1 MSLKRFGLVAN
12 GVRKWKQDSGTCAMC
27 QEKCFLEKDKRLTS
41 SVKNVV
47 VDKKWTL
54 DAFVN
59 IPKILCKSN
68 SKSVYIHSI

>member
-1 MSLKRFGLVAN
+1 MEVGQR
-12 GVRKWKQDSGTCAMC
+12 DSGTCAMC

-59 IPKILCKSN
+59 ILKILCKFN
-68 SKSVYIHSI
+68 SLVSIYSFNLNLFMFT

>member
-1 MSLKRFGLVAN
+1 MEVGQR
-12 GVRKWKQDSGTCAMC
+12 DSGTCAMC

-59 IPKILCKSN
+59 ILKILYVNLTVSQ
-68 SKSVYIHSI
+68 YIFIQFKFLYV